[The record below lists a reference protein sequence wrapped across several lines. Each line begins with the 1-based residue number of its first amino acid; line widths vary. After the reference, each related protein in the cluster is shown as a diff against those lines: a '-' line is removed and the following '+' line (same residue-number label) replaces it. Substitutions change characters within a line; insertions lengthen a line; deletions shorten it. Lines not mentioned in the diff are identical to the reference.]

1 MLRLV
6 KIEALL
12 DLIRIES
19 NEWEATDSSGAPVS
33 LPKGMTNSDYV
44 ELNMT
49 SGKTGSYER

>member
-19 NEWEATDSSGAPVS
+19 NEWEVTHSSDPPVS
-33 LPKGMTNSDYV
+33 IPKGMTNSDYV
-44 ELNMT
+44 ELNVT
-49 SGKTGSYER
+49 SGKTWPYER